1 MKKRIILC
9 FFLWCAIT
17 LLFLL
22 LTRLRGETAPMA
34 GLILM
39 LFMPIFG
46 WLSAF
51 LSRRNLALSMILP
64 GTGRKGAE
72 IGGELLV
79 RNSSLFVPG
88 CVWCRI
94 RIVNVMTGESDRL
107 DIPVSL
113 PARGQG
119 SASFVLKSGFCG
131 YLRAETESVVLT
143 DWLGFLPVRC
153 KQRAEA
159 KTAVLPETFA
169 VEAIVD
175 SAAAHEAEEESYAPD
190 KSGFDMSEI
199 YQLREYVPGDATKQ
213 IHWKLSEKLDTLI
226 YREASLP
233 VSRSLLLYW
242 EKNSACTPAE
252 ADAMA
257 EVTASLA
264 QKLSEEGYSFFL
276 GWNEGET
283 VYRESVENSEQLFS
297 VLPVLLKSR
306 PRAGEE
312 TDCTDIFGEGGWGKV
327 IFIGKK
333 LPAGAD
339 RLGAAISAFICA
351 PGETEP
357 GTVYFSPGNYHQKLQ
372 GIVI

>member
-1 MKKRIILC
+1 MKKRMCLR
-9 FFLWCAIT
+9 FLLWSAIT

-22 LTRLRGETAPMA
+22 LTCLRGTASPMA
-34 GLILM
+34 GLLLLLLM
-39 LFMPIFG
+39 PLFG
-46 WLSAF
+46 WFSAYLARRGLS
-51 LSRRNLALSMILP
+51 LSLTLP

-72 IGGELLV
+72 IQGELRV
-79 RNSSLFVPG
+79 KNSAFFVPG
-88 CVWCRI
+88 CIWCRV
-94 RIVNVMTGESDRL
+94 RIENVMTGENDCL
-107 DIPVSL
+107 DIPVAV

-119 SASFVLKSGFCG
+119 TASFSLKSGFCG
-131 YLRAETESVVLT
+131 YLRAETERVVLT

-153 KQRAEA
+153 NQRAEA

-169 VEAIVD
+169 LEVIAD
-175 SAAAHEAEEESYAPD
+175 SAPAPDTEEESYAPD

-199 YQLREYVPGDATKQ
+199 YQLREYVPGDPTKQ

-226 YREASLP
+226 FREASLP
-233 VSRSLLLYW
+233 VSRSMLLYW

-264 QKLSEEGYSFFL
+264 QKLSEEGYSFCL
-276 GWNEGET
+276 GWNEGE
-283 VYRESVENSEQLFS
+283 VRHRESAENSEQLFTM
-297 VLPVLLKSR
+297 LPELLKSR
-306 PRAGEE
+306 PEAGKEA
-312 TDCTDIFGEGGWGKV
+312 DCTGIFGEGGWGKV

-333 LPAGAD
+333 LPARAEQY
-339 RLGAAISAFICA
+339 GAALSAVLCA

-357 GTVYFSPGNYHQKLQ
+357 GRACFSPGNYRQKLQ